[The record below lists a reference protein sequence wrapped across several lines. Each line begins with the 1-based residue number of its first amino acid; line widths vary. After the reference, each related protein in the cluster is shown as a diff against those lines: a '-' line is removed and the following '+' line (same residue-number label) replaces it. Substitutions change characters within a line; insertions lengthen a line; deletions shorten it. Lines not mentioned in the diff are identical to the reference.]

1 MAMLADTFP
10 LDVRAVLTTA
20 RTLHISEFEVF
31 RLAYQKWYGQPA
43 EITQLETFFVAYL
56 FESATPHWVRHF
68 TSQVMALK
76 KEGIAAQIE
85 LDRLEN
91 KAHINQG
98 ILIC

>member
-31 RLAYQKWYGQPA
+31 RLAYQKWYGQHVDTA
-43 EITQLETFFVAYL
+43 QLENFFVAYL
-56 FESATPHWVRHF
+56 FDSETPHWVRHF

-76 KEGIAAQIE
+76 QEGIAAQIE
-85 LDRLEN
+85 LDRLEI
-91 KAHINQG
+91 KAQINQG
-98 ILIC
+98 LLIC